1 MPQLAN
7 KEQCNGCEACSNIC
21 PQSCISFN
29 QNEEGFYYPSID
41 NEKCID
47 CGICEKTCPLIS
59 PSLMFRRIKY
69 NDTLAYGIHHKNAK
83 AVRHSSSGGLAR
95 AIAEWQIRQGGKIY
109 GVVYKNHFREVAFTS
124 ADSIN
129 QFEPMSGSKYVL
141 ARKNYIY
148 KSIKQDLKNSISV
161 IFIGLPCEVGGLY
174 AYLRKEYTNLTTI
187 ELICAGVGSYKVHTN
202 FLSMLENKYH
212 SPIQS
217 FTYRH
222 KKIGWVPYFVRCH
235 FENGKKYER
244 MYTFSEAGI
253 GITKFKRPS
262 CFHCIYKAES
272 RKADLTIGDFWTL
285 SPYNPSYNHWGTS
298 VAFTRTDKGEQLLQ
312 SLDNVTIYPVEN
324 KIAKRS
330 NPQQLNSNSVQ
341 NEDYELYRTLLLTKE
356 FEAVSQTFQKKE
368 TFMQQFKNH
377 IPGNIYFVIK
387 KLLYK
392 VVRR

>member
-1 MPQLAN
+1 M
-7 KEQCNGCEACSNIC
+7 
-21 PQSCISFN
+21 
-29 QNEEGFYYPSID
+29 
-41 NEKCID
+41 
-47 CGICEKTCPLIS
+47 
-59 PSLMFRRIKY
+59 
-69 NDTLAYGIHHKNAK
+69 
-83 AVRHSSSGGLAR
+83 
-95 AIAEWQIRQGGKIY
+95 
-109 GVVYKNHFREVAFTS
+109 
-124 ADSIN
+124 
-129 QFEPMSGSKYVL
+129 
-141 ARKNYIY
+141 
-148 KSIKQDLKNSISV
+148 
-161 IFIGLPCEVGGLY
+161 
-174 AYLRKEYTNLTTI
+174 
-187 ELICAGVGSYKVHTN
+187 ICAGVGSYKVHTN

-244 MYTFSEAGI
+244 MYTFSEASI

-341 NEDYELYRTLLLTKE
+341 NEDYELYRTLLLTKG